1 MFPHL
6 NKHLTT
12 DTAVIEENE
21 DNEPPPK
28 KIKRRNISL
37 IQSFTVPPNVTNSNL
52 SKEAM
57 PELSGNASSKT
68 FNKTPTKAITKR
80 KKTKESSSSE
90 TESTTGSAD
99 LSLSDEM
106 CNPESRVLL
115 SNPSVSSRAK
125 QVSDAALSP
134 KSPRT
139 SPRKLGGKKPAV
151 VPSRKA
157 KKKDEDEEQEEDEQN
172 TIQQARRKN
181 KK

>member
-1 MFPHL
+1 
-6 NKHLTT
+6 
-12 DTAVIEENE
+12 
-21 DNEPPPK
+21 
-28 KIKRRNISL
+28 
-37 IQSFTVPPNVTNSNL
+37 
-52 SKEAM
+52 M

-68 FNKTPTKAITKR
+68 L
-80 KKTKESSSSE
+80 KKKKELSSSE
-90 TESTTGSAD
+90 TESSTGSAD

-134 KSPRT
+134 KSPRK
-139 SPRKLGGKKPAV
+139 SPIKLGGKKPAV

-157 KKKDEDEEQEEDEQN
+157 KKTDEDEEQEDEQN
-172 TIQQARRKN
+172 AIQQARRKN